1 MWVQPKASALSA
13 PLRFLS
19 LLVVSFSLGACVSP
33 PRMCASQAECGS
45 SGSCVAGRCV
55 ANGATP
61 AINTA
66 RRLLFVPV
74 DSAFVRRGEGASESP
89 PAIAT
94 LGDGRHPEAMAL
106 LRFDLPLPPE
116 ATVLEAYVLLE
127 RAPDVETDPAFVA
140 LHAARI
146 VEAWD
151 GRSVSWATQPRVEE
165 TGAPVTR
172 VSSSSGPMVRLD
184 VHDLVE
190 QWRQRAGADFGVAVV
205 AEAAGT
211 GLPFALRPGGGDQ
224 AGPRLE
230 VYIK

>member
-1 MWVQPKASALSA
+1 
-13 PLRFLS
+13 
-19 LLVVSFSLGACVSP
+19 
-33 PRMCASQAECGS
+33 MCASQAECGS

-66 RRLLFVPV
+66 RRLLFTPV
-74 DSAFVRRGEGASESP
+74 DAAFVKRGEGASESP
-89 PAIAT
+89 PATAT
-94 LGDGRHPEAMAL
+94 LGDGRNPEAMAL
-106 LRFDLPLPPE
+106 LRFAMPLPPE
-116 ATVLEAYVLLE
+116 ATVLEAYILLE
-127 RAPDVETDPAFVA
+127 RAPDVEPDPASVA

-146 VEAWD
+146 VEPWD

-172 VSSSSGPMVRLD
+172 VSSSSGPMVRID

-190 QWRQRAGADFGVAVV
+190 QWRLRAGNDYGVAVM
-205 AEAAGT
+205 AEVG
-211 GLPFALRPGGGDQ
+211 GGGIPFALRPGSRDRS
-224 AGPRLE
+224 GPRLE